1 MKDALSDIPTI
12 YTFVTP
18 IRSVAFSNHCV
29 WVEQIK
35 KNLAAGEECAIYYE
49 PYPNRVYPATLDAI
63 MIEIS
68 VQVTG
73 YKVAGFAVIPDQERR
88 ELHLDQWHA
97 NFEDAK
103 LAATNWLLS
112 VGNFIDMD

>member
-1 MKDALSDIPTI
+1 MNNARSDIPTI

-29 WVEQIK
+29 WVEQSK
-35 KNLAAGEECAIYYE
+35 KDLAAGEECAIYYE
-49 PYPNRVYPATLDAI
+49 PYPNCVFPATLDAI

-68 VQVTG
+68 AQVTG

-88 ELHLDQWHA
+88 ELHIDQWHA
-97 NFEDAK
+97 TFEEAK

-112 VGNFIDMD
+112 VGEFINMA